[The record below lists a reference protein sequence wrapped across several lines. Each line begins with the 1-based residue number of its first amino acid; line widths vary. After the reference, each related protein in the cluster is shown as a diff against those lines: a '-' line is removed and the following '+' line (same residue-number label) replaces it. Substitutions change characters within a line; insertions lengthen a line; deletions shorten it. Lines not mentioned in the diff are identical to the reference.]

1 MAMVATCL
9 NIAPSPPSWPI
20 NNASPGLPVAL
31 KRFVL
36 SSVPLSL
43 SYPKNNR
50 GGVLTGL
57 AVVEEEHAAVSL
69 VAEEEEQVV
78 GDNGYEE
85 CERHN
90 DDDVSGE
97 EGLEM
102 EKQNRQPRP
111 CELYVCNLPRSSDIE
126 DLMKMFK
133 PHGTVFS
140 VEVCRSPETG
150 LSRGCGYVTMG
161 SIDSAKAAIAALDG
175 IDVAGREMRVR
186 FSVHMSPRTR
196 NSEALNSTPVKN
208 LVYES
213 PYKLYVGNLSW
224 AVQPHALRSH
234 FSKFGTVASA
244 RVLHDRKAGK
254 NRAYG
259 FISFSSAAE
268 RDKAASLDGTVMSFV
283 VGGLLLED
291 LKKGLNLEG
300 VNKVHLLEQKAIHQ
314 TMPAR
319 F

>member
-1 MAMVATCL
+1 MAMAATCL
-9 NIAPSPPSWPI
+9 NIPSPHSWIPS
-20 NNASPGLPVAL
+20 NTSPNTGVTISL
-31 KRFVL
+31 KRFVF
-36 SSVPLSL
+36 SSVPFSSL
-43 SYPKNNR
+43 HRRLRYSKNR
-50 GGVLTGL
+50 AGVLTAL
-57 AVVEEEHAAVSL
+57 AVVEHEQAVSL
-69 VAEEEEQVV
+69 VAEEEEQGVD
-78 GDNGYEE
+78 DNGYEE
-85 CERHN
+85 QHEHERHSA
-90 DDDVSGE
+90 DVSGE

-126 DLMKMFK
+126 DLMEMFK

-140 VEVCRSPETG
+140 VEISRSPETG
-150 LSRGCGYVTMG
+150 LSRGCGYITMG

-196 NSEALNSTPVKN
+196 NSEALNSAPVKN

-213 PYKLYVGNLSW
+213 PYKLYVGNLAW

-268 RDKAASLDGTVMSFV
+268 RDKAASLDGTEFCGRRIIVR
-283 VGGLLLED
+283 GLKER
-291 LKKGLNLEG
+291 
-300 VNKVHLLEQKAIHQ
+300 A
-314 TMPAR
+314 
-319 F
+319 

>member
-1 MAMVATCL
+1 MSLLSTLWCIRVDVTGTLIAYKGEEEATILLHGSQICRAVAY
-9 NIAPSPPSWPI
+9 SPD
-20 NNASPGLPVAL
+20 A
-31 KRFVL
+31 
-36 SSVPLSL
+36 SL

-50 GGVLTGL
+50 GGVLTAL

-85 CERHN
+85 QFEYERHN

-111 CELYVCNLPRSSDIE
+111 CELYVCNLPRSSNIE
-126 DLMKMFK
+126 DLMEMFK

-140 VEVCRSPETG
+140 VEVCRSPLTG

-161 SIDSAKAAIAALDG
+161 SIDSAKAAIAALDA

-213 PYKLYVGNLSW
+213 PYKLYVGNLAW

-268 RDKAASLDGTVMSFV
+268 RDKVASLDGTEFC
-283 VGGLLLED
+283 GRRIIIRGLKER
-291 LKKGLNLEG
+291 
-300 VNKVHLLEQKAIHQ
+300 A
-314 TMPAR
+314 
-319 F
+319 